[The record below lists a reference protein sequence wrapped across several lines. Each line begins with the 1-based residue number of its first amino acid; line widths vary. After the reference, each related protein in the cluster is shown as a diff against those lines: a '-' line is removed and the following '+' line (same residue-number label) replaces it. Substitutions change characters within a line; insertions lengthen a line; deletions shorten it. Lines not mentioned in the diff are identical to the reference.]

1 RFSGPITIS
10 LLTFIYFLSMFGNLL
25 VIVVIILK
33 PQLHAPMYIYIGT
46 LAVIDLANSSI
57 LIPKMLSVLLLGSPV
72 VSYAA
77 CVLQI
82 ASQKGKYKCYLIKNV
97 ASKSRNIILKPYNAC
112 RRTYREVLLQLLV
125 TRTAYIARVKNR

>member
-1 RFSGPITIS
+1 GFSGLTPRTIAIS
-10 LLTFIYFLSMFGNLL
+10 VLTFIYFLSIFGNFL

-33 PQLHAPMYIYIGT
+33 PQLHVPMYIYIGT

-72 VSYAA
+72 VPYAA

-82 ASQKGKYKCYLIKNV
+82 QKGKYKCYLIKNV
-97 ASKSRNIILKPYNAC
+97 ASKIRNIILKPYNAC
-112 RRTYREVLLQLLV
+112 RRTYREVLLQMK
-125 TRTAYIARVKNR
+125 INQFIQ